1 MNSLIAKY
9 KSFET
14 NHLIFDEIDVN
25 NAELIIKIR
34 NSNKKSVLKPISD
47 SVQKQREYISEY
59 LIRNADNKEIYYK
72 VKDKLSNMY
81 VGLVRI
87 TELDCAYK
95 FNWQSL
101 IFTDLIKPYFVIDAI
116 VALYYL
122 GFEIFGKMLCGPWEV
137 PLHGGN
143 VYKLHKKMNIA
154 TEIGKSQ
161 ESYIFI
167 VTREEFINKV
177 NFFNKLGF
185 GIIR

>member
-1 MNSLIAKY
+1 MKSLIAKY

-14 NHLIFDEIDVN
+14 NHLIFNEININD
-25 NAELIIKIR
+25 AELIIKIR
-34 NSNKKSVLKPISD
+34 NSNNKSVLKPISE
-47 SVQKQREYISEY
+47 SVQSQREYINEY
-59 LIRNADNKEIYYK
+59 LIRNNDSKEIYYK
-72 VKDKLSNMY
+72 VKDKLSDLY
-81 VGLVRI
+81 IGLVRI
-87 TELDCAYK
+87 TELDCKFK

-101 IFTDLIKPYFVIDAI
+101 IFTESIKPYFVIDAI
-116 VALYYL
+116 VALYYV

-137 PLHGGN
+137 PLHGDN

-154 TEIGKSQ
+154 SEVGKTQ

-167 VTREEFINKV
+167 VTREQFINKV